1 MMLTRSLSAV
11 ARQLALAHSNV
22 IALEYAEVAGVPGT
36 TVIVE
41 QKEIFFPGA
50 GMWDVN
56 SFVTE
61 VLEP

>member
-1 MMLTRSLSAV
+1 MLTRSLSDV
-11 ARQLALAHSNV
+11 ARQLALGHANV
-22 IALEYAEVAGVPGT
+22 IALEYAEVAGVTGT

-41 QKEIFFPGA
+41 QKEFFFPGT
-50 GMWDVN
+50 GMWDVD